1 MIIQNE
7 IGTIPVCK
15 SNGMTKNSWPKII
28 DQNYNGTIPVEK
40 SNGMPK
46 NKWPNEMAPSLKENQ
61 MEWPK

>member
-15 SNGMTKNSWPKII
+15 SNGMTKKII
-28 DQNYNGTIPVEK
+28 DQNDNGTIPVEK

-46 NKWPNEMAPSLKENQ
+46 NK
-61 MEWPK
+61 